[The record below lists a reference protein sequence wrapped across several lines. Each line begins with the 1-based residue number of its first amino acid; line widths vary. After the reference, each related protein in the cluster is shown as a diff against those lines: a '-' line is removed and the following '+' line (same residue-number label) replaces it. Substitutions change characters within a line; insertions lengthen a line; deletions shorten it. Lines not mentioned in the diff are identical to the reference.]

1 MRSQDEIRQAF
12 VARAVTLATRRRA
25 RRRITIAASA
35 LLLGLFLAGDVADA
49 CRWVCVSI
57 RGTLYCRC
65 R

>member
-1 MRSQDEIRQAF
+1 MRTQEEIRQAF
-12 VARAVTLATRRRA
+12 VDRAVTLATRRR
-25 RRRITIAASA
+25 RRRSLTIVASA
-35 LLLGLFLAGDVADA
+35 TLLGLLLVGDVADA